1 MSKMSRC
8 LNAFK
13 NLDMFGIPIQLNFN
27 KRHKFRSNFGAF
39 LSLLVLG
46 VSFYFLITQ
55 IAGWFSI
62 EVSTTIY
69 SNESF
74 SVSGIVKENRTISY
88 TLTGKNYSIYFAVYA
103 VLPNSTLSHKDL
115 EKYFTIGYEY
125 SDTGIISEKKRTF
138 L

>member
-1 MSKMSRC
+1 MAKISRY

-27 KRHKFRSNFGAF
+27 KRPKFRSNFGAF
-39 LSLLVLG
+39 LSVLVLG

-55 IAGWFSI
+55 IVGWFSI

-74 SVSGIVKENRTISY
+74 SVSGLLNDQFHT
-88 TLTGKNYSIYFAVYA
+88 
-103 VLPNSTLSHKDL
+103 D
-115 EKYFTIGYEY
+115 
-125 SDTGIISEKKRTF
+125 
-138 L
+138 